1 MIQTKKYPNYQDL
14 YSFSDCKKAYE
25 ARRTFNCGLSPVCLS
40 APDLHDSCVKEII
53 KGRKAKS
60 AEVFFRTLK
69 LEYAIRVWLR
79 AALVSAHNPGP
90 LLYYWWLR
98 YQDNETSFREIKYS
112 EFYAKTTPEKLVAG
126 FWKLLEEIADSG
138 EIKVCEGY
146 SYNSRSSDINPSFTF
161 TVVLDRESAKEV
173 AEEVK
178 DVFTHPYSLTL
189 RTYSWNDIKDLFV
202 QLTLKQLSLMN
213 PAKLHKHTEID
224 DMLFASC
231 KQLDWEGVK
240 NAIKKGANVNALDKD
255 GRSALQ
261 HTLAFFTEHG
271 KRLDKEYT
279 EEENKAIKAE
289 NYEKC
294 VRIVDYLLDLGADID
309 LFGMGWGM
317 QPLAEAYYAGSLEM
331 VRHLLERGANPN
343 YNSFRNDDLSFGRDE
358 DTHCTILSVIDDCL
372 IEEYD
377 EYEQSVEKLI
387 REYGGRLRSW
397 DLDYARGEHLGKYY
411 LLLSPK
417 DEKYLFFDNSGWGIG
432 DENGITIENV
442 EGLQTKITLE
452 EIDGLKEWWHEY
464 HQNLNERTLFD
475 WNAWNRRGYAL
486 AQQVADI
493 LPDNVAL
500 FYPYGDSITRKYDD
514 YNHCRYIETLRE
526 KVRIYPHHKSFF

>member
-1 MIQTKKYPNYQDL
+1 
-14 YSFSDCKKAYE
+14 AYE
-25 ARRTFNCGLSPVCLS
+25 AHSTFDCGLSPVCLS
-40 APDLHDSCVKEII
+40 APDLHYSCCKDII
-53 KGRKAKS
+53 KGRDAES
-60 AEVFFRTLK
+60 AHVYYRTLK

-90 LLYYWWLR
+90 LLYYWWLG
-98 YQDNETSFREIKYS
+98 YQDNETSFREIQYHN
-112 EFYAKTTPEKLVAG
+112 FYAKTTPEEQVAG

-138 EIKVCEGY
+138 EVKVSEGY
-146 SYNSRSSDINPSFTF
+146 SYKAKNMGAYFGF
-161 TVVLDRESAKEV
+161 VVVLDKESAKEV
-173 AEEVK
+173 TEEVK
-178 DVFTHPYSLTL
+178 DVFTHPYNLTP
-189 RTYSWNDIKDLFV
+189 RTYSWRDIKDLFV
-202 QLTLKQLSLMN
+202 QLTLKQLSLVN
-213 PAKLHKHTEID
+213 PAKLHKHTKID
-224 DMLFASC
+224 EMLFISC
-231 KQLDWEGVK
+231 GQLDWEGVK
-240 NAIKKGANVNALDKD
+240 NAVRMGANVNALDD
-255 GRSALQ
+255 EGCSALQ
-261 HTLAFFTEHG
+261 HTLRFFMDHG
-271 KRLDKEYT
+271 KMVDKEYT
-279 EEENKAIKAE
+279 EEENQAIKDE

-309 LFGMGWGM
+309 LFGMGGM

-343 YNSFRNDDLSFGRDE
+343 YNSYREDDLSFGRDE
-358 DTHCTILSVIDDCL
+358 DTRCTILSVIDDCL

-377 EYEQSVEKLI
+377 DYEQSVEKLI
-387 REYGGRLRSW
+387 REYGGRLMSW
-397 DLDYARGEHLGKYY
+397 DLDYERGEHLGKYY
-411 LLLSPK
+411 LFLSPK

-432 DENGITIENV
+432 DENGITIENA

-452 EIDGLKEWWHEY
+452 KVDGLKEWRQEY

-514 YNHCRYIETLRE
+514 YNHCRYIETLRA
-526 KVRIYPHHKSFF
+526 KVRIYPHHKSLL